1 MEPATAEV
9 AMLSASISSTQ
20 KADITGASKSID
32 DDFDSFFSPGQIQE
46 LLAAD
51 EGDFDRIL
59 EGEALRSAALLR
71 EACTCVFELDK
82 AAIAEAQPKGLG
94 ARQLLREVELEWKDR
109 I

>member
-1 MEPATAEV
+1 MTGHTHK
-9 AMLSASISSTQ
+9 LGW
-20 KADITGASKSID
+20 DGASKGSND
-32 DDFDSFFSPGQIQE
+32 EFDSFFSAGQIQE

-71 EACTCVFELDK
+71 EACSCVFELDK
-82 AAIAEAQPKGLG
+82 AEIAEAQPKGLG